1 MKLISIG
8 LLLGVLVVL
17 PLMLLQAFV
26 LPELQA
32 MKNLYGNVDQISSD
46 VVKQRQTYETTVQ
59 RVQLQP

>member
-32 MKNLYGNVDQISSD
+32 MKNLYGSVDQISSD
-46 VVKQRQTYETTVQ
+46 VVKQRQTYETTIQ